1 MWIWSRGINVITN
14 GKRFTGVISSP
25 RRSST
30 AAADQFEPPRLPGYT
45 TVPLSDGG
53 VKIPSEREC
62 AITSRHPAA
71 VSGVVP
77 NPSLAGGLSGGRR
90 DTREGEGWVGPR
102 SPPRAALFGAGRAL
116 PGKRARPG
124 EAL

>member
-1 MWIWSRGINVITN
+1 MWSWSRGINVITN

-77 NPSLAGGLSGGRR
+77 NPSLAGGRPRGRRAAGRGGGR
-90 DTREGEGWVGPR
+90 GGPAP
-102 SPPRAALFGAGRAL
+102 PPRAAHL
-116 PGKRARPG
+116 
-124 EAL
+124 

>member
-30 AAADQFEPPRLPGYT
+30 AAADQLEPPRLPGYT
-45 TVPLSDGG
+45 TVPLRDGG
-53 VKIPSEREC
+53 VKIPSELEC

-77 NPSLAGGLSGGRR
+77 NPSLAARVAPAGGRR
-90 DTREGEGWVGPR
+90 PTGGNEGGHA
-102 SPPRAALFGAGRAL
+102 PPPA
-116 PGKRARPG
+116 
-124 EAL
+124 

>member
-77 NPSLAGGLSGGRR
+77 NPSLAGGLPRARGDARHRERWGGA
-90 DTREGEGWVGPR
+90 PP
-102 SPPRAALFGAGRAL
+102 PPRARLLR
-116 PGKRARPG
+116 R
-124 EAL
+124 